1 MTLQHISTALR
12 KLRLQR
18 GLTFKQ
24 VAGLVGTSIPAL
36 HRYENGW
43 DRFELSTL
51 ERIVTALGATL
62 EIKITPTPRGRYKKP
77 TAKDLLKIL
86 RPLFWDARVTLKSI
100 QNLAEWVIKRV
111 LEYGDVEQ
119 VRATLAFYS
128 SQKVATVFWQHEHE
142 FTSKSQAAWT
152 QLFTRMELACTP
164 KFSKKE
170 PVPFLSR

>member
-1 MTLQHISTALR
+1 MTLQNISPTLR
-12 KLRLQR
+12 KLRLKR
-18 GLTFKQ
+18 GLTIKQ

-62 EIKITPTPRGRYKKP
+62 EIKITPKPMGHYKKP
-77 TAKDLLKIL
+77 TSKDIFKIL
-86 RPLFWDARVTLKSI
+86 RPLFWDARATLKSI
-100 QNLAEWVIKRV
+100 QDSTEWIIKRV

-128 SQKVATVFWQHEHE
+128 SQRVATVFWQHEHE
-142 FTSKSQAAWT
+142 FTPKSKAAWT
-152 QLFTRMELACTP
+152 QLFTRMEPKCTP

-170 PVPFLSR
+170 PVPFLNR